1 MRTLRIAVLGRILP
15 VLIAITLVLISAA
28 GAYAG
33 NARVDG
39 VSDPIL
45 PYYARISAAEIYHND
60 DWAVVVFYRPPSCVP
75 DAFNLLEFYDMA
87 ALEAPDCPLTVDGIF
102 IWDEPWEQPA
112 LINLHGLGAV
122 PVWFVSWDEM
132 QDAVEDGSLTI
143 GELSAL
149 PSLMEGSASFYHE
162 MLQPYPT
169 VKGKIEY
176 GAKGSLT
183 DGRSFQVHVT
193 WIGVHEMRVDIKIR

>member
-15 VLIAITLVLISAA
+15 LLIALTLVLIATA

-39 VSDPIL
+39 VEDPIL
-45 PYYARISAAEIYHND
+45 PYYARISAGEIFHD
-60 DWAVVVFYRPPSCVP
+60 EDLAVVVFYHPPSCIP
-75 DAFNLLEFYDMA
+75 ALFNLLEFYDWA
-87 ALEAPDCPLTVDGIF
+87 ALDCPMTVDGIF
-102 IWDEPWEQPA
+102 IWDEPWVQPL

-122 PVWFVSWDEM
+122 PVWFVSWGEM
-132 QDAVEDGSLTI
+132 QGAVADGILTI

-169 VKGKIEY
+169 IRGKIEY

-183 DGRSFQVHVT
+183 DGRSFQVHAT
-193 WIGVHEMRVDIKIR
+193 WIRDHEMQVDIKIR